1 MNTPALPDPG
11 ARWCFLVPGDWNLP
25 TGGYTYDRRIVMG
38 LRDAGHTVDV
48 HALAGAWPHPSAAD
62 LAAAAHTVAQL
73 PDHSLVVADGLAFG
87 AMASVV
93 APHAQR
99 LRWVALVHHPLYLET
114 GLSPDQRQQLQQ
126 QETQALSYASRVLVT
141 SASTAADVAAM
152 GVAPERIV
160 VVEPGTDPA
169 RNENVRANLVIQE
182 PAVSPSS
189 SSPNRP
195 LDRPPHQPLRLLC
208 VATLTPRKG
217 HSVLLQALAGL
228 THLNWALHNVG
239 SAERD
244 PDTAALLHAQA
255 APMADRVHWHGE
267 VDAPSLQAHY
277 AAADVFVLA
286 SLHEGFGMVITE
298 ALAHGLPVVSSNA
311 GALANTLPPGAG
323 VQVPAGD
330 VQALRAALAQA
341 IGEPALRAQ
350 WAAGAR
356 QAAAQLPTWHAQAE
370 RFAAALH
377 DFHSSQDPT

>member
-1 MNTPALPDPG
+1 VNAPALPDPC

-25 TGGYTYDRRIVMG
+25 TGGYTYDRRIVVG
-38 LRDAGHTVDV
+38 LRDAGHSVDV

-62 LAAAAHTVAQL
+62 LAAAARTVAQL

-87 AMASVV
+87 VMASVV
-93 APHAQR
+93 AAHAQR

-114 GLSPDQRQQLQQ
+114 GLSLEQRQQLLRE
-126 QETQALSYASRVLVT
+126 ET
-141 SASTAADVAAM
+141 
-152 GVAPERIV
+152 
-160 VVEPGTDPA
+160 
-169 RNENVRANLVIQE
+169 
-182 PAVSPSS
+182 
-189 SSPNRP
+189 
-195 LDRPPHQPLRLLC
+195 PHQPLRLLC

-228 THLNWALHNVG
+228 MHLDWELHNVG

-244 PDTAALLHAQA
+244 AGTAAQLYAQA

-267 VDAPSLQAHY
+267 VDAPTLQAHY
-277 AAADVFVLA
+277 AAADVMVLA

-330 VQALRAALAQA
+330 VNALRAALARA
-341 IGEPALRAQ
+341 IGEPALRNQ

-356 QAAAQLPTWHAQAE
+356 QAAAQLPSWEAQAA
-370 RFAAALH
+370 RFGAALQ
-377 DFHSSQDPT
+377 DFNGTQDPT